1 MRGKVPSGALLM
13 AAIRITP
20 AYAGKSLRRSQKLLQ
35 ARDHPR
41 VCGEKN
47 PDTCESYVQEG
58 SPPRMRGKD
67 GTGYK
72 LVQIVGITPAY
83 AGKSAFRYL
92 ESRRRW
98 DHPRVCGEKGGP
110 HRAGHPPRGS
120 PPRMRGK
127 ATYLRAAQLIVR
139 ITPAYAGKRKDST
152 PTRHTA
158 KDHPRV
164 CGEKPQ
170 RRNWCNTHQ
179 GSPPRMRGKAHQRH
193 HQKVCAGIT
202 PAYAG
207 KSSRDP
213 RKLPLFG
220 DHPRVCGEKG
230 R

>member
-98 DHPRVCGEKGGP
+98 DHPRVCGEKGSKMILSGLRP
-110 HRAGHPPRGS
+110 GS

-127 ATYLRAAQLIVR
+127 AAIAARQAPAAR
-139 ITPAYAGKRKDST
+139 ITPAYAGKSVKLRFALHNQ
-152 PTRHTA
+152 R
-158 KDHPRV
+158 DHPRV
-164 CGEKPQ
+164 CGEK
-170 RRNWCNTHQ
+170 
-179 GSPPRMRGKAHQRH
+179 
-193 HQKVCAGIT
+193 
-202 PAYAG
+202 
-207 KSSRDP
+207 
-213 RKLPLFG
+213 
-220 DHPRVCGEKG
+220 
-230 R
+230 